1 MVEVPLSSPLLLP
14 SRKSPLKMQDLLKAV
29 RAAIDQDQEE
39 LTEPQQRFSR
49 LTPRER
55 QVLQLVVSGL
65 LNKQAAL
72 ETRHQR
78 DHTPDSSRQDHA
90 EDGRRL
96 VCRSGADGR
105 NLESALA
112 RYGNARFDSC
122 AAPSGCLDCLRAFEV
137 EPHKRNT

>member
-39 LTEPQQRFSR
+39 LTELQQRFSR
-49 LTPRER
+49 LAPRER

-72 ETRHQR
+72 ELGMSETTLQIHRGSIMQKMAAGSFA
-78 DHTPDSSRQDHA
+78 D
-90 EDGRRL
+90 L
-96 VCRSGADGR
+96 VRMAATLR
-105 NLESALA
+105 VPLA

-122 AAPSGCLDCLRAFEV
+122 AAPSGCPGCLRAFEV